1 MYISFYYFFS
11 SIINLFIKIPS
22 SIRMNINNLIS
33 NIIIKIIFIIIN
45 IITSILLI
53 LVFNIYY
60 IRERTHLYNIIVIH
74 SIAILI
80 LLVIIIIYFYRKKK
94 EEKNL
99 INLLKRIFKKIN
111 KNNDIIKND

>member
-11 SIINLFIKIPS
+11 SIINFFIKIPS

-94 EEKNL
+94 RRKEFNKFIKKN
-99 INLLKRIFKKIN
+99 IQKN
-111 KNNDIIKND
+111 K